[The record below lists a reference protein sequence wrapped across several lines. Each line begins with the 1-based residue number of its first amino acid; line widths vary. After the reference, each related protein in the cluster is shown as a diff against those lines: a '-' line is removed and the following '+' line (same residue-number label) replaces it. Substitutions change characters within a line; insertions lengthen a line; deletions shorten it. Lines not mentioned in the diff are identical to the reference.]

1 METIDYI
8 PKDLKLTQ
16 CTIFNVPIKTWTV
29 QELISEGYDIEKII
43 CSIVVN
49 LSYKGYRWKKGIII

>member
-1 METIDYI
+1 MNI
-8 PKDLKLTQ
+8 PKDFKFTQ

-49 LSYKGYRWKKGIII
+49 LSYKGYRWKKG